1 MQKRRG
7 SSAAHW
13 LVSLWLMVRVLARL
27 NGTDRPMVEI
37 SINTEAEAS
46 TGIPLRLMLVELA
59 QRELHQQRFVTWE
72 QVGVYT
78 ETGVPVDAA
87 LGRAGPP
94 HRPHAEIICNRA
106 GIICRPHRD
115 FAEPTRVA
123 GV

>member
-7 SSAAHW
+7 SCQRTDHW

-27 NGTDRPMVEI
+27 NGTDRPTVEI

-78 ETGVPVDAA
+78 EAGVPVDAA
-87 LGRAGPP
+87 SLEENQMLYFIFSGETFLGPSP
-94 HRPHAEIICNRA
+94 NLKPN
-106 GIICRPHRD
+106 
-115 FAEPTRVA
+115 
-123 GV
+123 